1 MPAYCLFLLHRLVL
15 PNNSLSMF
23 LFVVLILA
31 VLVILEKFVF
41 GRKKNDDSAIP
52 RVQSVCE
59 NMRRNTTSPDT
70 APALDRA
77 DLCEDAALSHRP

>member
-1 MPAYCLFLLHRLVL
+1 MPAYCLFLLHWLVL

-23 LFVVLILA
+23 LFVVLVLA
-31 VLVILEKFVF
+31 VLVVLEKFVF
-41 GRKKNDDSAIP
+41 GRKRKAEPAIP

-59 NMRRNTTSPDT
+59 DMRRKMTSPDA

-77 DLCEDAALSHRP
+77 DLCEESTLSHQI

>member
-1 MPAYCLFLLHRLVL
+1 MPAYCLLLLHWLVL

-31 VLVILEKFVF
+31 VLVVLEKFVF
-41 GRKKNDDSAIP
+41 GRKQKAEPAIP

-59 NMRRNTTSPDT
+59 DMRRKTSSPNVTPAPD
-70 APALDRA
+70 RGEFS
-77 DLCEDAALSHRP
+77 EDAALSHQL